1 MNYQPFLIAPFKTG
15 LDTDLEPWLLPQ
27 DAFEKIE
34 NAHIRHGIVEKRKG
48 FSKLADIV
56 HNDGANWD
64 VTNITQADP
73 GVVTVTSVAGL
84 SNGDEIE
91 LRNVSGMIEVN
102 GQRYLIAGIAGATFQ
117 LTDLD
122 GTNVDTTGFTA
133 YTGNGEVYL
142 IPKLRVM
149 GLQRYIDAQNV
160 KQLLAFD
167 TERASIYNSANAR
180 FDLLDNADIFTSSDT
195 DFIWSD
201 NWSSTASSAAVLFNR
216 MYFTNG
222 KSNGGGATDGIRFY
236 DATVST
242 TTTTQFNPLINSAVE
257 IRGCKLIYAYKG
269 RLLLLNT
276 FEDARHYPQRVRWS
290 QVNNPSIATAWDDGT
305 PGKGGFLDAPT
316 SEHIISAQF
325 VQDILVVMF
334 TSSIWALKPL
344 TNPALPFLWERINSF
359 RACDG
364 KMASTGFDRYL
375 VGAGIRGITAT
386 DGVETRRIDDRI
398 DLFVKD
404 EINNDEFDKTFMA
417 RSFGE
422 RRMWMLYASSED
434 SDPNNALIYDEESS
448 AFSTYGIS
456 MNVLGY
462 GGVNKDSQLDDFT
475 DAAAEAGDLPLTL
488 DVASDSQLDSF
499 FWDKG
504 DETFLGGDRSGGIH
518 LLENDGDDEGSDITM
533 ELQSAAWNPF
543 TQEGA
548 ESQMG
553 YIDLFIETHPTT
565 EFEIFFKKD
574 NEFDDYSSTTMNCL
588 PRLKEVSLVVDILKK
603 SPATDG
609 VTVSAPDH
617 GLSTGDEIYLYVVS
631 GMDGINGGSYTI
643 TVIDGNS
650 FDIDI
655 DSTNF
660 SAYTTGGVVTLLP
673 YRFEKVWKRIYAG
686 GIGYQHKVRIK
697 TTGSDKPFK
706 IHAFMPW
713 FRKKGR
719 RLI

>member
-64 VTNITQADP
+64 ISNITQADP
-73 GVVTVTSVAGL
+73 GVVTVTSVAGI
-84 SNGDEIE
+84 SNGNEIE
-91 LRNVSGMIEVN
+91 LRNVTGMTEVN
-102 GQRYLIAGIAGATFQ
+102 GQRYLVAGIAGATFQ
-117 LTDLD
+117 ITDLD
-122 GTNVDTTGFTA
+122 GTNVDTSGFTA
-133 YTGNGEVYL
+133 YAGGGEVYL

-149 GLQRYIDAQNV
+149 GLERYVDASNV

-167 TERASIYNSANAR
+167 TERASIYNSTNDR
-180 FDLLDNADIFTSSDT
+180 FDPLDTSDIFTSSDT
-195 DFIWSD
+195 DFIWAD
-201 NWSSTASSAAVLFNR
+201 NWSSTSSSSAVLENK

-222 KSNGGGATDGIRFY
+222 KSNGGLATDGIRFY
-236 DATVST
+236 DATLST
-242 TTTTQFNPLINSAVE
+242 TTTTQFKPLINDTPPGSGVE
-257 IRGCKLIYAYKG
+257 IRGCKLIYAYKE
-269 RLLLLNT
+269 RLLLFNT

-290 QVNNPSIATAWDDGT
+290 QVNNPIAANVWDDAT

-334 TSSIWALKPL
+334 TSSVWALKPISS
-344 TNPALPFLWERINSF
+344 NPALPFVWERINSF

-375 VGAGIRGITAT
+375 VGAGIRGISAT

-404 EINNDEFDKTFMA
+404 EINNEEFDITFMA

-434 SDPNNALIYDEESS
+434 DDPNNALIYDEESS

-462 GGVNKDSQLDDFT
+462 GGVNKDYQLDDFT
-475 DAAAEAGDLPLTL
+475 DAAFDAGKLPLNL
-488 DVASDSQLDSF
+488 SDSSDFQLDSF

-504 DETFLGGDRSGGIH
+504 DEIFLGGDRSGGVH
-518 LLENDGDDEGSDITM
+518 LLENGGNDEGADISM
-533 ELQSAAWNPF
+533 VLQSAAWNPY
-543 TQEGA
+543 TETGA
-548 ESQMG
+548 EAQMG
-553 YIDLFIETHPTT
+553 FIDLFIETHPTT
-565 EFEIFFKKD
+565 EFEISFKKN
-574 NEFDDYSSTTMNCL
+574 NEKDKYSKTTMNCL
-588 PRLKEVSLVVDILKK
+588 PDLKEVALVVDIQKK
-603 SPATDG
+603 TPNTDG

-617 GLSTGDEIYLYVVS
+617 GLSTGNEIYLYGVS
-631 GMDGINGGSYTI
+631 GMDEINGGSYTI
-643 TVIDGNS
+643 NVIDGNTYY
-650 FDIDI
+650 IPV
-655 DSTNF
+655 DSTRTQIKIMIPLICCRMLPFFF
-660 SAYTTGGVVTLLP
+660 SG
-673 YRFEKVWKRIYAG
+673 
-686 GIGYQHKVRIK
+686 
-697 TTGSDKPFK
+697 
-706 IHAFMPW
+706 
-713 FRKKGR
+713 
-719 RLI
+719 